1 MPSQKF
7 SNLTMGMSKRRL
19 GAYTV
24 FFSFLVLLFIIVNT
38 NDFVMPSYYSRYCNP
53 SLQKDLMIQE
63 AMINVTRFLNNET
76 NSKFI
81 TLSFN
86 SCGGLA
92 NMIWRFASIYGIGR
106 QLNRR
111 PYIESRRSCWKNT
124 MPEFYS
130 SIPGLYNATN
140 FIQPAWQWKANYGRD
155 CCQYDDVKQLTKY
168 DSHSYLKVT
177 GNILQ
182 SYKYFHQYKPEIRA
196 LFEFSP
202 SLKDYK
208 RHIASIL
215 RSYKERLQNSSISV
229 VLLGQDN
236 DFLKKIKTPKE
247 LFYKKY
253 KVENLNRAGEIHF
266 GSTYC
271 DSLLLTASGS
281 TFGFWIAY
289 LLPEER
295 QNFIFYNYQASK
307 NKTFG
312 KDLYDFDSYPS
323 EWNRLRLIAE
333 DTIVYEH
340 RWHQQIN
347 AEEQVGAANVVDQKA
362 TANQTLNGTSNQT
375 AMLETKSEDKL
386 QVES

>member
-1 MPSQKF
+1 
-7 SNLTMGMSKRRL
+7 
-19 GAYTV
+19 
-24 FFSFLVLLFIIVNT
+24 
-38 NDFVMPSYYSRYCNP
+38 MPSYYSRYCNP
-53 SLQKDLMIQE
+53 SLQKDLIIQQ

-196 LFEFSP
+196 LFESSP

-215 RSYKERLQNSSISV
+215 RSYKVIKEAERQLTPGLGDFKNHFLLESRLDFTNPAVSFVGRELKERLQNSSISV

-281 TFGFWIAY
+281 TFGFWID

-340 RWHQQIN
+340 RWHRQIN